1 MPPLCQVHQLL
12 KLDTMKVIINNEEV
26 DTSAKYLLDL
36 INELQLNSSQ
46 IAIAVEKQ
54 IVQRQM
60 WDNYPIMPGAKITI
74 ITVACGG

>member
-1 MPPLCQVHQLL
+1 
-12 KLDTMKVIINNEEV
+12 MKVIINNEEV

-46 IAIAVEKQ
+46 IAIAVEIQ

>member
-1 MPPLCQVHQLL
+1 
-12 KLDTMKVIINNEEV
+12 MKVIINNEEV

-60 WDNYPIMPGAKITI
+60 WDNYPIMPGVKITI

>member
-1 MPPLCQVHQLL
+1 
-12 KLDTMKVIINNEEV
+12 MKVIINNEEV

-60 WDNYPIMPGAKITI
+60 WDNYPIMPGTKITI